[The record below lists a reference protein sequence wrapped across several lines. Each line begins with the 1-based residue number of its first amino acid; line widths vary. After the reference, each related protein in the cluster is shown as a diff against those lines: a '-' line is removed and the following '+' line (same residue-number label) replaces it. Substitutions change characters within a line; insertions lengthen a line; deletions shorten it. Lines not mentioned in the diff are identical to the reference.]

1 MRSFVLYE
9 LFGEGAF
16 EGRKREGDAN
26 QEKGDKR
33 MKNGGKKR
41 RQEFWGLKFNF
52 AIFPTMNNPNQV

>member
-1 MRSFVLYE
+1 MKATPQEKMRSFVLYE

-41 RQEFWGLKFNF
+41 RQEF
-52 AIFPTMNNPNQV
+52 

>member
-1 MRSFVLYE
+1 MKATPQENMRSFVLYE

-41 RQEFWGLKFNF
+41 RQCRNF
-52 AIFPTMNNPNQV
+52 EG